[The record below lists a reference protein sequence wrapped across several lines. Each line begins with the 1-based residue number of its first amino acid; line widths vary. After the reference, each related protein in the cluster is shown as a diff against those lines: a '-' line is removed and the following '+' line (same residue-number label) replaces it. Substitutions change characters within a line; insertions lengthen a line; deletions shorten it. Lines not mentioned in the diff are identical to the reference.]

1 MSLKIDLYKKLIT
14 GYPIDWEEWQTEIRQ
29 YVSLLK
35 EWNSLLGLVSS
46 NDLEKDCVPHIE
58 DSLSL
63 IPYISYMMKDC
74 SENIWLDIG
83 TGGGFPAIP
92 ILLTKK
98 DLPALLIER
107 KTKKVGFLQML
118 ISKFKIKNTKVVCDV
133 FPECLDHIHIQKE
146 NVKVIT
152 SRGIEKP
159 EKLAMFLKQWLPIGT
174 CFLCQTPNLEQV
186 FDNNIFRRESIQDH
200 FTKENMRRGKLV
212 IIQKK

>member
-1 MSLKIDLYKKLIT
+1 M
-14 GYPIDWEEWQTEIRQ
+14 
-29 YVSLLK
+29 SLLK
-35 EWNSLLGLVSS
+35 EWNFLLSLVSS
-46 NDLEKDCVPHIE
+46 NDLEKDCISHIE

-63 IPYISYMMKDC
+63 TPYISYMMKDC

-98 DLPALLIER
+98 DFPALLIER

-118 ISKFKIKNTKVVCDV
+118 ISKFKLKNTKVVCDI
-133 FPECLDHIHIQKE
+133 FPECLDHIHIKKE

-159 EKLAMFLKQWLPIGT
+159 EKLALFLKQWLLPETI
-174 CFLCQTPNLEQV
+174 FLCQTPNLEQL
-186 FDNNIFRRESIQDH
+186 FDDNLFKKEIIHDH